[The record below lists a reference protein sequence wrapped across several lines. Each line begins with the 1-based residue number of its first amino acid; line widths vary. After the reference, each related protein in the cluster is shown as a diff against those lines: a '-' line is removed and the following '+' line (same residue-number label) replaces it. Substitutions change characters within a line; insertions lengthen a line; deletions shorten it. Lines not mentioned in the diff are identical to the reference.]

1 MPDNNKGRREEH
13 ATSNLDPQA
22 GYLPD
27 TSSGDPEFDAMFAEE
42 LIEVYVKRGTGDFE
56 TAEQLE
62 ASIDREAT
70 HHILLA
76 SVSAEPKFSATG
88 YSSRGPIETANGAKA
103 VEPAPGSGRDPT
115 DRAWM
120 TLRTDRRG
128 DKTTEADRRGQSYV
142 CIPCAYMKRK
152 IVSNE
157 TTNDKLYPN
166 RDGNLDLAYCQE
178 CEATY
183 HLKGGRGKATPGSH
197 GNICTG
203 LVEYKGDDRVEKAP
217 WICTACLNSPE
228 DKRIRYCVFV
238 NKAGTKECYGCTNFA
253 KHIWP
258 PGRVETDAHFVIEG
272 TGQLIKRK

>member
-1 MPDNNKGRREEH
+1 MLAVLGVKVLLNPFVIPYSATWFMMRVITWSSTQDNASSHKTMPDNNKGRREEH

-120 TLRTDRRG
+120 TLRT
-128 DKTTEADRRGQSYV
+128 E
-142 CIPCAYMKRK
+142 
-152 IVSNE
+152 
-157 TTNDKLYPN
+157 
-166 RDGNLDLAYCQE
+166 
-178 CEATY
+178 
-183 HLKGGRGKATPGSH
+183 
-197 GNICTG
+197 
-203 LVEYKGDDRVEKAP
+203 
-217 WICTACLNSPE
+217 
-228 DKRIRYCVFV
+228 
-238 NKAGTKECYGCTNFA
+238 
-253 KHIWP
+253 
-258 PGRVETDAHFVIEG
+258 
-272 TGQLIKRK
+272 